1 MITKKA
7 LIEFA
12 IEVTR
17 QLVMKLDSMLNGRT
31 LVLILLLI
39 GFNVKAQTDEILKLN
54 GEKMK
59 IEIKKVNETSI
70 DFLYP
75 GETVLQSIYKNSVE
89 SIRYS
94 SGREEKVTGKIIVSS
109 EDDYPRVIITNSD
122 SDIKGLTRV
131 GEITGKH
138 AILYGGQAKIRNA
151 AIEKL
156 KREAAKQGAHIVL
169 IQSDQFSMTPINNV
183 LVQGVAYKY

>member
-1 MITKKA
+1 MITKKQ
-7 LIEFA
+7 LKEFA
-12 IEVTR
+12 LEFAR
-17 QLVMKLDSMLNGRT
+17 LLVMKIDALFAGRHFI
-31 LVLILLLI
+31 LVLLLSS
-39 GFNVKAQTDEILKLN
+39 FTVKAQTDEILKLN
-54 GEKMK
+54 GEKIK
-59 IEIKKVNETSI
+59 VEIKKVNETSI

-75 GETVLQSIYKNSVE
+75 GETVMQSIYKNSVE
-89 SIRYS
+89 FIRYA
-94 SGREEKVTGKIIVSS
+94 SGREEKVTDKIVVLS
-109 EDDYPRVIITNSD
+109 EDDYPKVIVTNSD

-131 GEITGKH
+131 GEIMGKH
-138 AILYGGQAKIRNA
+138 AILYGGQAKIRKT